1 MGRKFLGKTIK
12 RFNLAFSGGDEIE
25 VYDQFVARIEKESE
39 STGVKITAKSLMLNF
54 MKSWVSGKATV
65 EINIIKQN
73 RPEPE
78 KKKTK
83 EQRKEEKRIKQEE
96 ENKAWLAERDKK
108 IDEATEYWLKYGEEK
123 GLK

>member
-39 STGVKITAKSLMLNF
+39 SRGVKVTAKSLIFNF

-65 EINIIKQN
+65 EINVIN
-73 RPEPE
+73 RPEPA

-96 ENKAWLAERDKK
+96 ENKAWLAERDKA
-108 IDEATEYWLKYGEEK
+108 IDEATQYWLKYGEERGWK
-123 GLK
+123 